1 MTTRREA
8 RSARPGAPGALRG
21 LRPSRWVKRAT
32 AGAVTAALV
41 VTTFG
46 VAQSATPGVELLVNS
61 LGTEEDAN
69 PGDGVCATEE
79 GTCTLR
85 AAIQESNALN
95 LAAGIVRI
103 GVQPGFAGGRI
114 DLTADT
120 STWMSTVRP
129 SAGGGSITDDLG
141 AVFHVTAPVEIDLEN
156 RVFPNSVTTLAGPNA
171 AIFHVN
177 GPDITLRGVDQ
188 AWGGETTFYVGE
200 RARDVTITGGEVR
213 TQNNRPRR
221 FLVVRGGA
229 TDVTVSDYTVSGFAA
244 RAADRGWGFLD
255 GAPNAANA
263 VRNLTIS
270 GVTYESQTSGAC
282 STSTAAG
289 CTSGV
294 VYARNQHVQ
303 GLRVVDSAMPNY
315 GRPANNSIRMIDLR
329 GATVSDFQFARNT
342 LTNPRIYVNHP
353 LIEMGDAT
361 ARGADMT
368 NFEITD
374 NVITGVTAASE
385 ATGAM
390 IRLPQNNRIAG
401 RGLIA
406 RNQFHAATG
415 SMQAIYWQG
424 AHTNTL
430 NVQASGVVI
439 EDNDFD
445 GWGSTSA
452 RSTIRMRMTGAVT
465 IQRNTFGARTGAQTN
480 TVNEEA
486 GAVDSTVLTMVNNRN
501 RGANGKMNT
510 WFPTARGANNQQA
523 APVTAESCTVGLE
536 VAPPTETGGNTVS
549 GARNPAVPARLDV
562 YWTARNQAEVLI
574 DSVTVT
580 QNARQTIDVTLPVAG
595 DPRLAHLPE
604 GAALPVDP
612 GTGAVTGGLRVQTHD
627 PNAGATAVSSQL
639 SRVAT
644 IAGTCRPELSINQ
657 AEYQNDPTL
666 ARDKHWTIRSSLPLV
681 PETVTPEAIT
691 LTAEPT
697 EDTLDAARIN
707 PRVVSVEPVEGSGGT
722 EFTVVAQADDSAVL
736 HAAIEPGRVESES
749 GWVNDT
755 PADST
760 DPTIRFVNPLVVDP
774 DTLAVVAGKEAG
786 KDYRITTRPGAP
798 LPTSEVRFTAAPDA
812 SAAGHGLV
820 LGTPEPTMPA
830 NATTTGPLNVTL
842 PEGDVPAGTRGRVHH
857 TAASED
863 VRYDGLLVPDLDL
876 RLFATDP
883 AVEITKQAYY
893 GVGDSSS
900 PAAIVATGTE
910 APLGTR
916 LLDGQPVCWVYTV
929 TNVSEDDWETV
940 LRDVEVT
947 DTDTRLGQGGLI
959 GVIPT
964 LGTGETQQLA
974 ACAVLIPGD
983 TRTAG

>member
-8 RSARPGAPGALRG
+8 RSGRPGALGALRG

-61 LGTEEDAN
+61 LETTEDAN
-69 PGDGVCATEE
+69 PGDGLCATEE
-79 GTCTLR
+79 GACTLR

-120 STWMSTVRP
+120 ATWMSTTRP
-129 SAGGGSITDDLG
+129 SDGGGSITADLG

-156 RVFPNSVTTLAGPNA
+156 KIFPNSVTTLAGPNA
-171 AIFHVN
+171 AVFHVN

-303 GLRVVDSAMPNY
+303 GLSVVDSAMPNY
-315 GRPANNSIRMIDLR
+315 GRAANNSIRMIDLR
-329 GATVSDFQFARNT
+329 GATVSDFVFARNT

-385 ATGAM
+385 ATGGM

-430 NVQASGVVI
+430 NVQSSGVTI

-465 IQRNTFGARTGAQTN
+465 IQRNTYGARTGAQTN
-480 TVNEEA
+480 TVSEEA
-486 GAVDSTVLTMVNNRN
+486 GAVDATVLTMVNNRN

-523 APVTAESCTVGLE
+523 APVVAESCSVDLE

-562 YWTARNQAEVLI
+562 YWTARNQAEVLV

-580 QNARQTIDVTLPVAG
+580 QNARQTINVTLPVAG

-612 GTGAVTGGLRVQTHD
+612 ETGAVSGGLRLQTHD

-657 AEYQNDPTL
+657 ADYQNDPTL

-681 PETVTPEAIT
+681 EETVTVDAIT
-691 LTAEPT
+691 LTARPT
-697 EDTLDAARIN
+697 EHTIDPERIN
-707 PRVVSVEPVEGSGGT
+707 ARVVSVEPVEGSGGT
-722 EFTVVAQADDSAVL
+722 EFTVIAKADDSAL
-736 HAAIEPGRVESES
+736 LEAAIEPGTVESES
-749 GWVNDT
+749 GWVNDS
-755 PADST
+755 PADSDNPDIT
-760 DPTIRFVNPLVVDP
+760 FVNPLVVDP
-774 DTLAVVAGKEAG
+774 ELLAVVAGREDG

-798 LPTSEVRFTAAPDA
+798 VPTSDVQFTATPDGT
-812 SAAGHGLV
+812 AADYGLT
-820 LGTPEPTMPA
+820 LGTPTPTMPA
-830 NATTTGPLNVTL
+830 GSTSTGPLNVMV
-842 PEGDVPAGTRGRVHH
+842 PEGDVPADSRVRVHH
-857 TAASED
+857 TAVSED
-863 VRYDGLLVPDLDL
+863 IRYHDLVVPDLDI

-883 AVEITKQAYY
+883 AVEVTKRAYH
-893 GVGDSSS
+893 GVTDSST
-900 PAAIVATGTE
+900 PEQIVATGTE
-910 APLGTR
+910 APLGSR

-929 TNVSEDDWETV
+929 TNVSDDDWATA
-940 LRDVEVT
+940 LTDVEVV
-947 DTDTRLGQGGLI
+947 DTDTRLGQGGLV

-964 LGTGETQQLA
+964 LGMGETQRVA
-974 ACAVLIPGD
+974 ACAVMTPGD
-983 TRTAG
+983 TRVAG